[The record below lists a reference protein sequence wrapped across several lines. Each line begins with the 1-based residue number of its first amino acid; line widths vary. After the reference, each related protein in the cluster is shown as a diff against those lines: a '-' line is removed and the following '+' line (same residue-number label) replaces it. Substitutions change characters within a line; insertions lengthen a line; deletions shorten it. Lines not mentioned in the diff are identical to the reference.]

1 MVEGTETEMIV
12 RNVGETRTI
21 DEGIERIAGKTE
33 RGIETI
39 VETEEGTAGNSQMK
53 GGIEMILKIVIGMI
67 GVIVGVEVTVRINGI
82 KMTEMIEVIV
92 GVIEEVIGVTE
103 GVIGGTVVIDGTVVI
118 EVVIEVK
125 EDLMIEEV
133 S

>member
-1 MVEGTETEMIV
+1 M
-12 RNVGETRTI
+12 I